1 MSQTDTSRKMTHILS
16 CKRFMDLENLNKAE
30 LYFEK
35 SNDQII
41 ALDRQ
46 LFRLQQRYLKARE
59 QGYKCFRYSLRM
71 RLAVTEAM
79 RDIYYQFAK
88 VKGREIVRL
97 RQALFGEDI
106 LFDVSDL
113 DDSEED

>member
-1 MSQTDTSRKMTHILS
+1 MSNLFSHDYTYLLGFITVLKTYKQPMSQTDTSRKMTHILS

-46 LFRLQQRYLKARE
+46 LFRLQQRYATL
-59 QGYKCFRYSLRM
+59 
-71 RLAVTEAM
+71 TNT
-79 RDIYYQFAK
+79 
-88 VKGREIVRL
+88 
-97 RQALFGEDI
+97 
-106 LFDVSDL
+106 
-113 DDSEED
+113 

>member
-46 LFRLQQRYLKARE
+46 LFRLQQRYATLTNTQINANSVLDYNRLKAPFI
-59 QGYKCFRYSLRM
+59 QMITSLPIYHKYSKTCHLNSH
-71 RLAVTEAM
+71 A
-79 RDIYYQFAK
+79 
-88 VKGREIVRL
+88 
-97 RQALFGEDI
+97 
-106 LFDVSDL
+106 
-113 DDSEED
+113 